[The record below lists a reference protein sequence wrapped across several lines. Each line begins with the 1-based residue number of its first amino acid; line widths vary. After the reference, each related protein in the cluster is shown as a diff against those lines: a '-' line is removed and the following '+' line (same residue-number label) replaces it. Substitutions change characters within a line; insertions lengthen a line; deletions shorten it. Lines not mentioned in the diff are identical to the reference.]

1 VPPGPGCI
9 HPGPGGVT
17 DMYVRNQ
24 WYPAAAGTEL
34 GDGLLARRLLDQ
46 PLVVYRT
53 GAGAPV
59 VLADRCPHRF
69 APLSMGT
76 RHGDGIECGYHGMRF
91 GPDGACTHVPGQDR
105 IPPGACVRAYPAV
118 ERYGLVWVWMG
129 EPARADAARLPDI
142 PQYGQPGWT
151 VSAGYSR
158 FGANFQNIT
167 DNLIDPAHTSFVRK
181 RTIGSASGGDVPITT
196 SERGDTVTAGRW
208 VDASPPVPLVER
220 FLPGAFAAS
229 GGLVDRWQFYSVT
242 APCVAWVDFGAMPAG
257 RPHTA
262 AEQAAAPF
270 RVLSYGM
277 LAPETAHSTHYFWFQ
292 LRNVAVGD
300 AQVTAEFER
309 LYDLTFEEDRVL
321 LEAIEA
327 AETAQPGMQPVRIA
341 SDAGL
346 TRLRRMVARLVEQE
360 QGDPAP

>member
-1 VPPGPGCI
+1 MQDGGAAAVP
-9 HPGPGGVT
+9 
-17 DMYVRNQ
+17 MYVFNQ
-24 WYPAAAGTEL
+24 WYPAAAVGEL
-34 GDGLLARRLLDQ
+34 GDSLLARRLLDR
-46 PLVVYRT
+46 PLVLYR
-53 GAGAPV
+53 ASSGAPV
-59 VLADRCPHRF
+59 VLADLCPHRF

-105 IPPGACVRAYPAV
+105 IPPAACVRAYPAT
-118 ERYGLVWVWMG
+118 ERYGLVWAWMG
-129 EPARADAARLPDI
+129 ERALADESLLPDI

-151 VSAGYSR
+151 VSSGYSR
-158 FGANFQNIT
+158 FGANYQNIT
-167 DNLIDPAHTSFVRK
+167 DNLIDPAHTSFVHR
-181 RTIGSASGGDVPITT
+181 RTIGSASGSDVAITT
-196 SERGDTVTAGRW
+196 SEQGNTVTAGRW
-208 VDASPPVPLVER
+208 VEASEPVPLVER

-242 APCVAWVDFGAMPAG
+242 APCVAWVDFGAMAAG
-257 RPHTA
+257 RPHTE
-262 AEQAAAPF
+262 AEKAAAPF

-300 AQVTAEFER
+300 AAVTAEFER

-327 AETAQPGMQPVRIA
+327 AEMAQPGMQPVRIA

-346 TRLRRMVARLVEQE
+346 TRLRRIVARLLARERGPQ
-360 QGDPAP
+360 AA